1 MSTDAARTKLRELIA
16 TKQQW
21 LRQWQAPELL
31 SPGRSDMIHILS
43 DNIAE
48 LQQVLAEL
56 DKAEPQE
63 PVATVV
69 MRHYIDGTSA
79 HSLKWN
85 SRNGEDDLPVGTKLY
100 TTPPASEMRLIHHV
114 FGEFR
119 EPLYQIRKAV
129 MKGNS
134 GEALQ
139 LLGDLENQM
148 FKI

>member
-31 SPGRSDMIHILS
+31 SPGRSDMIQVLS

-63 PVATVV
+63 PDSPERKKSQSRISEEELEAL
-69 MRHYIDGTSA
+69 
-79 HSLKWN
+79 LKWKEEGDQI
-85 SRNGEDDLPVGTKLY
+85 STKAGLF
-100 TTPPASEMRLIHHV
+100 TLFHLGGWWADRPW
-114 FGEFR
+114 
-119 EPLYQIRKAV
+119 RK
-129 MKGNS
+129 K
-134 GEALQ
+134 
-139 LLGDLENQM
+139 
-148 FKI
+148 